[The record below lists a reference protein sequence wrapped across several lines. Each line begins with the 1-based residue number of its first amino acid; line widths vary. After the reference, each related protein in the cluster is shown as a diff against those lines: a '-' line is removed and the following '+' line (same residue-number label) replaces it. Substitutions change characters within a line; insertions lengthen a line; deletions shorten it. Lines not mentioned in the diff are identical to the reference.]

1 MITERRL
8 EELEDVAR
16 DFQNLYSFDKGDV
29 PYITEMA
36 ELRPSE
42 LLEISRLARLYTVEN
57 RDKLVAREGERL
69 EDSVARFVRKRDAM
83 KEVDKLIDRIRKELR

>member
-16 DFQNLYSFDKGDV
+16 DFQNLYEFDGGDT
-29 PYITEMA
+29 PYITDMA
-36 ELRPSE
+36 KLRPGE

-57 RDKLVAREGERL
+57 RDKLADREGERL
-69 EDSVARFVRKRDAM
+69 EDSVAKMVYKRDAM
-83 KEVDKLIDRIRKELR
+83 KEVDKLIHRIRKELR